1 MAVRDTRFGGN
12 LERANTGIRSLP
24 ERNLIEDR
32 MNYGYGQMMNP
43 QGGARDTRY
52 IDDDSYVN
60 PNVFSRQMAVEGFP
74 NAPRE
79 IANVS
84 NFGGPFSSAANLRE
98 SINYINAIKN
108 NRFRSDNTSLIDPMY
123 RDLYPELFN
132 VNPSMADLYKSKEEQ
147 MEDAGPFEALQM
159 DRYAR
164 ENPFLQM
171 LGGTQTTDVTDPRGN
186 VTTTEEMVDPGVYA
200 MSPAELSYMYGARNA
215 NPYRGPS
222 DRQPGINN
230 PFMPSDRQPGL
241 NNPFMPSDRQP
252 GISDINDP
260 LQYLPSDRQP
270 GISDINDPLQY
281 LPSDRQPGIDEF
293 NDRPFTDPNFSLTP
307 ENIGVDRGPL
317 APEVEDDPNMLE
329 KILPFLPPMPAMPYL
344 SKGMAREA
352 LDLFS
357 PDDIYRDP
365 IMDMANMEQPTTEM
379 SNLETEDIL
388 RIMGQYGVDE
398 TEARR
403 IYDETMYGY
412 ERA

>member
-43 QGGARDTRY
+43 QGGARYTRY

-79 IANVS
+79 IAQAA
-84 NFGGPFSSAANLRE
+84 NFQSPFFSSAANLRE
-98 SINYINAIKN
+98 SINYLNAIKN
-108 NRFRSDNTSLIDPMY
+108 NPDLLNPMY
-123 RDLYPELFN
+123 ADLYPKLFDA
-132 VNPSMADLYKSKEEQ
+132 NPSMADLYKSKEEQ
-147 MEDAGPFEALQM
+147 MEDAGPFEAMQM
-159 DRYAR
+159 ERYAR
-164 ENPFLQM
+164 ENPFLKM

-200 MSPAELSYMYGARNA
+200 MSPAELSYMYGASTDAPMTTRLNQFYPDEKYLPS
-215 NPYRGPS
+215 PYTP
-222 DRQPGINN
+222 
-230 PFMPSDRQPGL
+230 PSDRQPGL
-241 NNPFMPSDRQP
+241 DYLAPALPPGNIGFDRSPNPQALPPGNIGFDRSPNPQALP
-252 GISDINDP
+252 PENIGMDRDP
-260 LQYLPSDRQP
+260 FLSS
-270 GISDINDPLQY
+270 I
-281 LPSDRQPGIDEF
+281 
-293 NDRPFTDPNFSLTP
+293 P

-317 APEVEDDPNMLE
+317 APEVEDDRSMLE
-329 KILPFLPPMPAMPYL
+329 KLAPFLPLMPAMPYL

>member
-260 LQYLPSDRQP
+260 L
-270 GISDINDPLQY
+270 
-281 LPSDRQPGIDEF
+281 
-293 NDRPFTDPNFSLTP
+293 
-307 ENIGVDRGPL
+307 
-317 APEVEDDPNMLE
+317 
-329 KILPFLPPMPAMPYL
+329 
-344 SKGMAREA
+344 
-352 LDLFS
+352 
-357 PDDIYRDP
+357 
-365 IMDMANMEQPTTEM
+365 
-379 SNLETEDIL
+379 
-388 RIMGQYGVDE
+388 
-398 TEARR
+398 
-403 IYDETMYGY
+403 
-412 ERA
+412 

>member
-74 NAPRE
+74 NAPKE
-79 IANVS
+79 IANQS

-108 NRFRSDNTSLIDPMY
+108 NPDLIDPMY

-241 NNPFMPSDRQP
+241 NDYLAGSPPSGAVDVAGNRTFTLDGEPPLGAVDFTYPKGVGIPYPEGIGLDR
-252 GISDINDP
+252 S
-260 LQYLPSDRQP
+260 
-270 GISDINDPLQY
+270 
-281 LPSDRQPGIDEF
+281 
-293 NDRPFTDPNFSLTP
+293 P
-307 ENIGVDRGPL
+307 EEIL
-317 APEVEDDPNMLE
+317 SAPEGGGPNMLE
-329 KILPFLPPMPAMPYL
+329 KLAPFLPLMPAMPYL
-344 SKGMAREA
+344 SKGMAKKA

-357 PDDIYRDP
+357 QDDIYQDP
-365 IMDMANMEQPTTEM
+365 IMDMAKFQEYEDRGLATNMNDEVA
-379 SNLETEDIL
+379 NLENDEIL
-388 RIMGQYGVDE
+388 RIMGQYNVGPE
-398 TEARR
+398 EARR
-403 IYDETMYGY
+403 LYDEMIYGY